1 MVCGEEDSW
10 RHSLINCAMARS
22 VWALSDEDITE
33 HVSMNEDPSA
43 KQWLFVMMETLSR
56 DDFARVAVT
65 LWAIWYA
72 RRRLIHEGE
81 CQSPLSTHLFIQRY
95 LQDLSI
101 LARATPQ
108 KAAAPEV
115 RHPKWI
121 PPVEGCAKINVD
133 AALAKT
139 RPGGAVGAVC
149 RSADGI
155 YLGASSLTVEGIT
168 NPSVLEAMACR
179 EALALAQDLNLRRI
193 TVASD
198 CLAVVQNLSRPFAG
212 DYSAVLHEIKETSTL
227 FERVLFRHENRA
239 SNTEA
244 HRLAR
249 SVTTG
254 NVGRQVWLLEPPDGL
269 CINTYLYE

>member
-1 MVCGEEDSW
+1 MEEI
-10 RHSLINCAMARS
+10 RQCIY
-22 VWALSDEDITE
+22 T
-33 HVSMNEDPSA
+33 
-43 KQWLFVMMETLSR
+43 
-56 DDFARVAVT
+56 
-65 LWAIWYA
+65 
-72 RRRLIHEGE
+72 
-81 CQSPLSTHLFIQRY
+81 ST
-95 LQDLSI
+95 
-101 LARATPQ
+101 
-108 KAAAPEV
+108 
-115 RHPKWI
+115 
-121 PPVEGCAKINVD
+121 EGCAKINVD

-149 RSADGI
+149 RSAAGI

-254 NVGRQVWLLEPPDGL
+254 NVGRQVWLLQPPYGL